1 MYKVRSKINMT
12 NKWHDIYIIIQ
23 VSKHIW
29 DLIRTHT
36 LNYDTLLSVT
46 RQISYYKIITDII
59 YNENSNYGSVLH
71 GISIV

>member
-1 MYKVRSKINMT
+1 MYKVRSETNMT